1 MPCLDT
7 NFLIEIIRGN
17 SEAIQKAA
25 SLQKSGSPIKT
36 TSVNACELYKGA
48 YKSARPEENINEIE
62 SMLSSITLLNF
73 DPKSAKIA
81 AMLMEDL
88 RAAGQSLSA
97 MDIMI
102 AAITLEN
109 NETLLT
115 KDIEHFKR
123 IKELRIETW

>member
-1 MPCLDT
+1 MPCLDS

-17 SEAIQKAA
+17 NEAIQKAT
-25 SLQKSGSPIKT
+25 SLQKKGLQLKT
-36 TSVNACELYKGA
+36 TTINACELYKGA
-48 YKSARPEENINEIE
+48 YKSARPQENIEEIE
-62 SMLSSITLLNF
+62 SMLSSLMLLNF
-73 DPKSAKIA
+73 DQNSAKIA

-88 RAAGQSLSA
+88 RIAGKSLSA

-102 AAITLEN
+102 AAITLSN

-115 KDIEHFKR
+115 KDTDHFKR